1 MASDTEA
8 SGMAVDRGYSD
19 GITKGSR
26 VRSAI
31 TAGLKGVVITKP
43 SLDGS
48 CAVQWDCGG
57 DPFLTNTVVL
67 RKLNDTPREDPERI
81 RREATRPEIASAF
94 TEQVGGNHYK
104 KTKLQP
110 MDYITANKL
119 GFVEGS
125 VVKYITRYADK
136 GGAEDLKKIIHYT
149 RMLLESE
156 YKVKSRIEFED
167 E

>member
-26 VRSAI
+26 VRSRYLP
-31 TAGLKGVVITKP
+31 GLTGLVVTEP
-43 SLDGS
+43 ALSGACTVL
-48 CAVQWDCGG
+48 WDSGCQYT
-57 DPFLTNTVVL
+57 TNTVSL
-67 RKLNDTPREDPERI
+67 IKLPDPPREDPERI